1 MLMDLDLSVTIEKIL
16 SQYVQAMVLGILTLL
31 RLSAHSSIKVCY
43 ITYHLVF
50 PNGAIMNT
58 NFKIQHNNYYCNEG
72 GYNKTDANGIII
84 ITDSGG
90 NNELLGKILYTIP
103 KPFLLLSYYHAFS
116 SSCQCYG
123 CVHVPGSIE
132 FHSDSLVCHS
142 EKETM

>member
-50 PNGAIMNT
+50 PNGAHAIMNA
-58 NFKIQHNNYYCNEG
+58 NLKIQHNNYYFKEG
-72 GYNKTDANGIII
+72 VYDKTDANGIII

-90 NNELLGKILYTIP
+90 NNELLGKLLHTIP
-103 KPFLLLSYYHAFS
+103 RLFFLL
-116 SSCQCYG
+116 
-123 CVHVPGSIE
+123 
-132 FHSDSLVCHS
+132 
-142 EKETM
+142 